1 MKATDF
7 HWFFVAMDESTDVT
21 QHNFVFICG
30 TDMEFNIVELAAF
43 MPMWGTTTSE
53 DLYESKK
60 VLQRLYIPIQ
70 KLASLVTDGVPS
82 AIGKV
87 LHPLYMPVQK
97 LARLVWLEGT
107 VAWRRLSPTTWIM
120 QRIAI
125 W

>member
-1 MKATDF
+1 
-7 HWFFVAMDESTDVT
+7 
-21 QHNFVFICG
+21 
-30 TDMEFNIVELAAF
+30 
-43 MPMWGTTTSE
+43 
-53 DLYESKK
+53 LYESKK

-107 VAWRRLSPTTWIM
+107 VAWRRLSPTT
-120 QRIAI
+120 
-125 W
+125 